1 MNKVININFQGRV
14 IPIEEPAYEEL
25 KKYIDSLRTYFA
37 NEEGKE
43 EIINDIENRIAELF
57 SEKLKAGQSFISE
70 AHVAAIIA
78 SMGRPEQ
85 FDEISFEAQTESSS
99 SSEKS
104 SSEQYQ
110 YDPSPRGSLF
120 RNENDKMLG
129 GVCSGIGAYL
139 KIDTTLVRVLF
150 AMLAFGAFGTGLVL
164 YIILWAILPS
174 RYLSSVAVTR
184 KLYRDADQKV
194 VGGVCSGIAQYFNIA
209 VWIPRLI
216 FVLPLIVGILKVPF
230 TIFFFPFAASFSG
243 TMFLIYIILW
253 IVVPKAITASEKLEM
268 KGQRVNLESIKHKV
282 QDELQ
287 GVKKNITNNASTWKN
302 NISTKVDEWGK
313 EVNESAQNFSSEA
326 GPAAR
331 KTGNSVVRFI
341 VTLFK
346 IFFLFIFSIVAIALV
361 AAAFGIGAAAN
372 ALMPLKDFVADGN
385 AIQWY
390 AWGTLLLFIL
400 VPIIAIIQWLIR
412 AIIGHKSKSNVI
424 GITLGSLWALGWVAL
439 VLLVST
445 VSKQLKRPGLV
456 KEEVAIA
463 QPSTGKLKIE
473 FQEAPGNY
481 YPLDLD
487 FDNDFDF
494 RRDNDGIFLSR
505 NEDSLLLSNI
515 RVKIEKSPDTF
526 FHVTLVKRARSSSP
540 ASAEGFAEMISYTVS
555 QQDSILQLPLSF
567 PITTET
573 KFRNQQVMVEVKV
586 PVGKEVYIDKR
597 ADELSWYTVRAGQ
610 RGLNINIDHDYEES
624 TWRSGVWYIMKEDGI
639 ERKNKEELSD
649 DERLNKMMKKFR
661 KQIED
666 DGIDVEDID
675 IKVKDGD
682 TSINVSLTTFLPK
695 PPAPPVSPISP
706 DRPTLE
712 ENEEQEE
719 IVFSSPTKSKRLL
732 FGAMNLL
739 KLGM

>member
-1 MNKVININFQGRV
+1 MRNRQLITVNHQPKTLQTTTNQYQTIVMNKVININFQGRV

-25 KKYIDSLRTYFA
+25 KKYIDSLRAYFA
-37 NEEGKE
+37 KEEGKE

-99 SSEKS
+99 STEKETS
-104 SSEQYQ
+104 QQYQ
-110 YDPSPRGSLF
+110 YDSSPRGSLF
-120 RNENDKMLG
+120 RNANDKMLG

-174 RYLSSVAVTR
+174 RYLSPVAVTR

-216 FVLPLIVGILKVPF
+216 FALPIIIGILKVPF
-230 TIFFFPFAASFSG
+230 TILFFPVAASFSG
-243 TMFLIYIILW
+243 TMLLIYIILW
-253 IVVPKAITASEKLEM
+253 IVVPKAVTASEKLEM
-268 KGQRVNLESIKHKV
+268 KGKSVNLESIKHKV
-282 QDELQ
+282 QDELH
-287 GVKKNITNNASTWKN
+287 GVKKNFTENASSWKN
-302 NISTKVDEWGK
+302 SIGTKVDEWGK
-313 EVNESAQNFSSEA
+313 EVNESAKNFTSEA
-326 GPAAR
+326 GPAA
-331 KTGNSVVRFI
+331 KNTGNKVLRFI
-341 VTLFK
+341 VTLIK
-346 IFFLFIFSIVAIALV
+346 IFFLFIFSIIAIVLV
-361 AAAFGIGAAAN
+361 AATFGIGAAAN
-372 ALMPLKDFVADGN
+372 ALMPLKEFVADGN

-390 AWGTLLLFIL
+390 ALGTLILFIL
-400 VPIIAIIQWLIR
+400 VPIIALVQWLIR
-412 AIIGHKSKSNVI
+412 AIIGHKSKSNAI
-424 GITLGSLWALGWVAL
+424 AITFGSLWALGWVAL
-439 VLLVST
+439 VMLIST

-456 KEEVAIA
+456 KEEVALV
-463 QPSTGKLKIE
+463 QPSSGKLKIE

-481 YPLDLD
+481 YPLDFD
-487 FDNDFDF
+487 FDDDFDF
-494 RRDNDGIFLSR
+494 RRDTDGIMLSR

-515 RVKIEKSPDTF
+515 RIKIEKSPDTL
-526 FHVTLVKRARSSSP
+526 FHVTVIKRARSSSP
-540 ASAEGFAEMISYTVS
+540 VSAEGYADMISYQVA

-567 PITTET
+567 PITKET

-586 PVGKEVYIDKR
+586 PLGKEVYIDKR

-610 RGLNINIDHDYEES
+610 RGLNINIDNDYEET
-624 TWRSGVWYIMKEDGI
+624 TWRTGVWYIMKADGI
-639 ERKNKEELSD
+639 ERKNKDELREED
-649 DERLNKMMKKFR
+649 RLDKMMKKFE
-661 KQIED
+661 KEIE
-666 DGIDVEDID
+666 GESVDVED
-675 IKVKDGD
+675 V
-682 TSINVSLTTFLPK
+682 TAASVS
-695 PPAPPVSPISP
+695 
-706 DRPTLE
+706 
-712 ENEEQEE
+712 
-719 IVFSSPTKSKRLL
+719 KSRLL